1 VDRFLVLNGG
11 VVLLSASGGCKDEH
25 VDMYRRS
32 HQKQKGALSSM
43 VLQFVVESGDNNG
56 SNDCGLEVAE
66 GGFNL
71 EEP

>member
-1 VDRFLVLNGG
+1 
-11 VVLLSASGGCKDEH
+11 
-25 VDMYRRS
+25 MYRRS